1 MNVFSLEGK
10 TALVAGASRGI
21 GLAIAQQL
29 AEAGARTT
37 LAARSLA
44 KLQEHVQALRD
55 KGFEASALGLD
66 LSDSASIRAA
76 AESITT
82 PDILVNVAGTNI
94 RKSFQ
99 EYTQAEYEHIMRT
112 NLHGIVELTQK
123 IGARM
128 IERGTGGKIVMIGSL
143 MSLVGLPYISVYAM
157 TKGALGQLTKA
168 LAAEWGKYNIQVNCI
183 APGFIVTDLN
193 RAMWESAE
201 SAKMREW
208 LKGAQANARLGVPG
222 DIAPLAVFLA
232 SRGAD
237 YITGQIIAVDGG
249 YTTTAVWPFEPQ
261 G

>member
-1 MNVFSLEGK
+1 MNIFSLSGK

-37 LAARSLA
+37 LAARSMDTL
-44 KLQEHVQALRD
+44 LEHVQALQA
-55 KGFEASALGLD
+55 KGLEASALRLD
-66 LSDSASIRAA
+66 LADSQSIRAA
-76 AESITT
+76 VEGMET

-94 RKSFQ
+94 RKAFAS
-99 EYTQAEYEHIMRT
+99 YTPAEYDHIMRT

-128 IERGTGGKIVMIGSL
+128 VERGAGGKIVMIGSL

-168 LAAEWGKYNIQVNCI
+168 LAAEWGRYNIQVNCI

-193 RAMWESAE
+193 RRMWESPE
-201 SAKMREW
+201 SAKLRDW
-208 LKGAQANARLGVPG
+208 LKGVQANPRLGAPE

-232 SRGAD
+232 GRGAD

-249 YTTTAVWPFEPQ
+249 YTTTAVWPFEPES
-261 G
+261 